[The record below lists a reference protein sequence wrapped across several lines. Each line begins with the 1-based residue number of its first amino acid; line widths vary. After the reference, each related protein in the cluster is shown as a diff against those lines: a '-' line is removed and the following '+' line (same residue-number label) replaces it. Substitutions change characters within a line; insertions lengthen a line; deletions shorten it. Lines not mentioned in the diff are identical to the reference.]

1 MDEDP
6 MLATSNKMTG
16 LDLASR
22 PGTLNKTG
30 SELLKDEGISKVS
43 SFQIIREQLPIYFY
57 QFWVNF
63 IEEISWENT
72 VSRSFNKLGSRHK
85 LEMRNK
91 YWKLVT

>member
-30 SELLKDEGISKVS
+30 QDSKSYLKTRVFLIVG
-43 SFQIIREQLPIYFY
+43 EQLPIYFY

-63 IEEISWENT
+63 IEEIRWEHT
-72 VSRSFNKLGSRHK
+72 L
-85 LEMRNK
+85 
-91 YWKLVT
+91 